1 MKLWFFC
8 FVAGRI
14 WHEAKPQVKS
24 EFRSIRPWGEI
35 RVSWPGSRAAPR
47 TKRATFLEC
56 KAQWGG
62 EKTAFFLIGGWI
74 SRLPSPA
81 PHCALYG
88 WCALG
93 CHSACS
99 NRCVLP
105 GVWSYINWGNSSQ
118 VSISCPVLSRRVP
131 SPLSFCLGEV
141 QKCSLSRTLLSLT
154 SCSRTRSPHLLS
166 CA

>member
-8 FVAGRI
+8 FVAGRV
-14 WHEAKPQVKS
+14 WQEAKPQVKS

-47 TKRATFLEC
+47 TKRVTFLES

-81 PHCALYG
+81 PH
-88 WCALG
+88 
-93 CHSACS
+93 
-99 NRCVLP
+99 
-105 GVWSYINWGNSSQ
+105 
-118 VSISCPVLSRRVP
+118 
-131 SPLSFCLGEV
+131 
-141 QKCSLSRTLLSLT
+141 
-154 SCSRTRSPHLLS
+154 
-166 CA
+166 

>member
-1 MKLWFFC
+1 MKLWFVC

-14 WHEAKPQVKS
+14 WHETKPQVKS

-47 TKRATFLEC
+47 TQRATFLES

-62 EKTAFFLIGGWI
+62 EKTAFFLIWGWI

-81 PHCALYG
+81 PPCALYG

-118 VSISCPVLSRRVP
+118 VSIYCPLLPRRVP
-131 SPLSFCLGEV
+131 SPLCFCLGEV